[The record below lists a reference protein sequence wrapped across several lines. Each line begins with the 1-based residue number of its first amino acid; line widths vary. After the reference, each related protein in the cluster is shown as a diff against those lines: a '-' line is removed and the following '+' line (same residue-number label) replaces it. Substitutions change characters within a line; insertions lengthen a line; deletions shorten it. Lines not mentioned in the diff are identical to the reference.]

1 MIRTFKYKLRLRQQ
15 DRVAV
20 EQTLSLCQNL
30 YNTALEQR
38 KLHHKQSKSWGLK
51 NPTNRFAQNHQLI
64 ELKQQ
69 LPEYQTVN
77 AQVLQEVTARLDKT
91 YQNFFRRCQAG
102 LGKGFPRF
110 KPKDRYGSFTHPQF
124 SEKWIDWQNSLIR
137 FPGLDW
143 LKFWQP
149 RPSAAKRLAT
159 LPNPYDLEQHLK
171 EGAWVKT
178 ATIIRESDD
187 YYISLAVEFQDS
199 ARIAK
204 PPIQDLSKLRTV
216 GIDLGLKELVTTHTG
231 QTFGNLKQIKQAE
244 LKIRLTQKQ
253 LSRKEKGSV
262 RRAKQKGLLR
272 KQHTRLQRTKK
283 QELHKV
289 SRHLIDNY
297 DVICME
303 DLNIQG
309 MLSKETPA
317 KTAKASVLT
326 PAAQRGLRRNIGL
339 AGWGELARQISYK
352 AESAGRYC
360 VSVDPKGTTQQCS
373 GCGGFPPKPIGL
385 SVRTYSC
392 THCGMVKDR
401 DENAGMNI
409 LLKGLQ
415 ILSQKNEVDS
425 LREQL
430 HEVNQPG
437 CISPT
442 LEKGSGA
449 KRAQDRRSTPSLPK
463 TQNSRDAAQQCEADL

>member
-1 MIRTFKYKLRLRQQ
+1 MIRTFKYKLGLRQQ

-20 EQTLSLCQNL
+20 EQTLQICQNL
-30 YNTALEQR
+30 YNSALEQR

-69 LPEYQTVN
+69 LPEYQTAN
-77 AQVLQEVTARLDKT
+77 SQVLQDVVHRLDKT

-110 KPKDRYGSFTHPQF
+110 KSKDRYGSFTHPQF
-124 SEKWIDWQNSLIR
+124 SEKWIDWQNSLVR
-137 FPGLDW
+137 FPGLGW
-143 LKFWQP
+143 LRFWQQ
-149 RPSAAKRLAT
+149 RPTAAKRLAASQLG
-159 LPNPYDLEQHLK
+159 LPTPYDLEQHLK
-171 EGAWVKT
+171 EGARVKT
-178 ATIIRESDD
+178 STIIRESDD
-187 YYISLAVEFQDS
+187 YYICLAVEFPES

-204 PPIQDLSKLRTV
+204 PSLSDLTKLRTV
-216 GIDLGLKELVTTHTG
+216 GIDLGLKELVTTNTG
-231 QTFGNLKQIKQAE
+231 QVFGNLKQIKQAE
-244 LKIRLTQKQ
+244 LKIRLTQKR
-253 LSRKEKGSV
+253 LSRKKKGSV
-262 RRAKQKGLLR
+262 RRAKQRDVLR

-283 QELHKV
+283 QELHKS

-297 DVICME
+297 DVICVE

-309 MLSKETPA
+309 MLSKGPSA
-317 KTAKASVLT
+317 KPSPSKMQLT

-339 AGWGELARQISYK
+339 AGWGELVRQISYK

-360 VSVDPKGTTQQCS
+360 ISVDPKGTTQQCS

-385 SVRTYSC
+385 GVRIYSC
-392 THCGMVKDR
+392 SHCGMVKNR

-415 ILSQKNEVDS
+415 ILSQKNEVS
-425 LREQL
+425 QFRETK
-430 HEVNQPG
+430 QPG

-442 LEKGSGA
+442 LEKGAEPYGFS
-449 KRAQDRRSTPSLPK
+449 P
-463 TQNSRDAAQQCEADL
+463 QNSKDAGQQCEAVSFSENSH

>member
-30 YNTALEQR
+30 YNSALEQR
-38 KLHHKQSKSWGLK
+38 KLHHKQAKSWGVRNL
-51 NPTNRFAQNHQLI
+51 TNRFAQNHQLI

-77 AQVLQEVTARLDKT
+77 SQVLQDVVHRLDKT
-91 YQNFFRRCQAG
+91 YQNFFRRCEAG

-110 KPKDRYGSFTHPQF
+110 KSKDRYGSFTHPQF
-124 SEKWIDWQNSLIR
+124 SDNWIDWQNSLIR
-137 FPGLDW
+137 FPGLGW
-143 LKFWQP
+143 LRFWQQ
-149 RPSAAKRLAT
+149 RPTAAKRLAAKRLAG
-159 LPNPYDLEQHLK
+159 LPNSYDLEQHLK
-171 EGAWVKT
+171 EGACVKT

-187 YYISLAVEFQDS
+187 YYINLVVEFPDS
-199 ARIAK
+199 AKVAK
-204 PPIQDLSKLRTV
+204 PSIQDLTKLRTV
-216 GIDLGLKELVTTHTG
+216 GIDLGLKELVTTNTG
-231 QTFGNLKQIKQAE
+231 QVFGNLKKIKQAE
-244 LKIRLTQKQ
+244 LKIRLTQRQ
-253 LSRKEKGSV
+253 LSRKKKGSV

-283 QELHKV
+283 QELHKI
-289 SRHLIDNY
+289 SRHLVDSY
-297 DVICME
+297 DVICLE

-309 MLSKETPA
+309 MLTKGNLTKPNST
-317 KTAKASVLT
+317 VLT
-326 PAAQRGLRRNIGL
+326 QAARRGLRRNIGL
-339 AGWGELARQISYK
+339 AGWGELVRQISYK

-360 VSVDPKGTTQQCS
+360 ILVDPKGTTQQCS

-385 SVRTYSC
+385 GARTYSC
-392 THCGMVKDR
+392 IHCGMVKDR

-415 ILSQKNEVDS
+415 VLQQKNEVDS
-425 LREQL
+425 LREQT
-430 HEVNQPG
+430 G

-442 LEKGSGA
+442 LKKGC
-449 KRAQDRRSTPSLPK
+449 RDRRSQDSE
-463 TQNSRDAAQQCEADL
+463 QQGCCSTM

>member
-20 EQTLSLCQNL
+20 EQTLTLCRNL

-38 KLHHKQSKSWGLK
+38 KLHHKQAKSWGLK
-51 NPTNRFAQNHQLI
+51 NPTNRFAQNNQLP

-77 AQVLQEVTARLDKT
+77 AQVLQDVVLRSDKT

-110 KPKDRYGSFTHPQF
+110 KSKDRYGSFTHPQF
-124 SEKWIDWQNSLIR
+124 SDNWIDWQNSLIR
-137 FPGLDW
+137 FPGLGW
-143 LKFWQP
+143 LRFWQQ
-149 RPSAAKRLAT
+149 RPTAAKRLAG
-159 LPNPYDLEQHLK
+159 LPNPYDLEQHIK
-171 EGAWVKT
+171 EGACVKT

-187 YYISLAVEFQDS
+187 YYICLAVQFPDS
-199 ARIAK
+199 AKVAK
-204 PPIQDLSKLRTV
+204 PSISDLSKLRTV

-253 LSRKEKGSV
+253 LSRKKKGSV
-262 RRAKQKGLLR
+262 RRAKQRDVLR

-283 QELHKV
+283 QELHQI

-297 DVICME
+297 DDICLE

-309 MLSKETPA
+309 MLSKEPSTKPSPS
-317 KTAKASVLT
+317 KMQLT
-326 PAAQRGLRRNIGL
+326 PAARRGLRRNIGL
-339 AGWGELARQISYK
+339 AGWGELIRQISYK

-360 VSVDPKGTTQQCS
+360 ELVDPKGTTQ
-373 GCGGFPPKPIGL
+373 PLGL
-385 SVRTYSC
+385 GVRTYSC
-392 THCGMVKDR
+392 IHCGRIKDR

-415 ILSQKNEVDS
+415 VLSQKNEVK
-425 LREQL
+425 QL
-430 HEVNQPG
+430 HEVKQTG

-442 LEKGSGA
+442 LEKGYKAVKGEPVGLCS
-449 KRAQDRRSTPSLPK
+449 QPK
-463 TQNSRDAAQQCEADL
+463 TQNSRDAVQQCEAVSFSANSR